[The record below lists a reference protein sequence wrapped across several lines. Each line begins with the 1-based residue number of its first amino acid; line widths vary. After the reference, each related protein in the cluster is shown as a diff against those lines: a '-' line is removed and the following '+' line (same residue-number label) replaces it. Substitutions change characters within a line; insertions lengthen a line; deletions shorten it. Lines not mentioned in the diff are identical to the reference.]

1 MTNALIVGAG
11 PSLRG
16 NLEDYKALGDF
27 PGIVI
32 ATDAAL
38 KPMLEMDIIPDYCAT
53 LEDLGALTKYY
64 TPKIVKEKGHLV
76 KHCYLSDRVHP
87 AVRKTILDAGMK
99 SGVAAKCRDNT
110 TSNVGLFSW
119 LITHRIHEVDTT
131 YLIGMDHCYA
141 DDKPPP
147 VDQDSELF
155 FYGFYTLI
163 SPHHGD
169 KQIILNPAH
178 ELWREEFHWNMDQYP
193 NIKVINSTGFG
204 ALFGDKIEWKP
215 ISQMTKWS

>member
-11 PSLRG
+11 PSLID
-16 NLEDYKALGDF
+16 NLEDFKSLGDF

-38 KPMLEMDIIPDYCAT
+38 KPLLEMDVIPDYCAT
-53 LEDLGALTKYY
+53 LEDLGALVKYY
-64 TPKIVKEKGHLV
+64 NPPVVIEKGHLV
-76 KHCYLSDRVHP
+76 KYVYLSDRVHP
-87 AVRKTILDAGMK
+87 AVRKSIAEANMK
-99 SGVAAKCRDNT
+99 CGVAAKCRENT

-119 LITHRIHEVDTT
+119 LISHKIHEVDTT
-131 YLIGMDHCYA
+131 YLIGMDHSYA

-147 VDQDSELF
+147 VAQDSELF

-163 SPHHGD
+163 NPHCKD

-193 NIKVINSTGFG
+193 KIKVINCTGWG
-204 ALFGDKIEWKP
+204 VG
-215 ISQMTKWS
+215 SGVGSGTGGC

>member
-1 MTNALIVGAG
+1 MTSALIVGAG
-11 PSLRG
+11 PSLVD
-16 NLEDYKALGDF
+16 NLADFKRLGDF

-38 KPMLEMDIIPDYCAT
+38 KPLFEVDIIPDYCAT

-64 TPKIVKEKGHLV
+64 TPKIVIDKGHLV
-76 KHCYLSDRVHP
+76 KNTYLSDRVHP
-87 AVRKTILDAGMK
+87 AVRKAITDANLK
-99 SGVAAKCRDNT
+99 SCVAAKCRDNT

-119 LITHRIHEVDTT
+119 LITHRVHDVDTT

-147 VDQDSELF
+147 VDKDSELF

-178 ELWREEFHWNMDQYP
+178 ELWREELHSNMDQYP
-193 NIKVINSTGFG
+193 KIKVIHCTGWG
-204 ALFGDKIEWKP
+204 ALFGPKIIWKP